1 MSERLSHLYRLAT
14 RRGAAPAIE
23 ADALQALVEGRLD
36 GEARDALG
44 ARLAAH
50 PDGPALLAFARASD
64 REARL
69 LAAELRRAD
78 AVTRSWSRP
87 VRRRVAWLAAAAA
100 AVLALSVP
108 VAIMI
113 GGERAGDLAGSAET
127 IEIDHDLILA
137 ASFEPGAESASRT
150 SVDRNGRI
158 FSSRFD
164 G

>member
-1 MSERLSHLYRLAT
+1 MSERLSNLYRLAT
-14 RRGAAPAIE
+14 RRGASPAIE

-69 LAAELRRAD
+69 LVAELRRGD
-78 AVTRSWSRP
+78 AVARSWSRP
-87 VRRRVAWLAAAAA
+87 ARRRAAWLAAAA
-100 AVLALSVP
+100 AVLALAVP
-108 VAIMI
+108 VAIMN
-113 GGERAGDLAGSAET
+113 GGDRAGDLAGPAEA
-127 IEIDHDLILA
+127 IEIDRDLILA
-137 ASFEPGAESASRT
+137 ASFEPGADGASQT
-150 SVDRNGRI
+150 PAAGNGSI